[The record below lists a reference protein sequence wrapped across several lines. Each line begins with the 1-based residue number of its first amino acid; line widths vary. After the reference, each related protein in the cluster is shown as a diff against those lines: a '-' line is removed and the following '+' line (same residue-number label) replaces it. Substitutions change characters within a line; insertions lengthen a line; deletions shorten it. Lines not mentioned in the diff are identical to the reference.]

1 MGSMSPT
8 LHESR
13 TLSRA
18 TRSGSVYAPAIALSV
33 LLCLPCAAH
42 AASTSAADNAAVAI
56 SFRND
61 VMPVLSKAG
70 CNAGACHGNK
80 SGKGGFKLSL
90 RGQDPG
96 VDYDTLTHDLFARR
110 TNPLDPDQSLVLIK
124 ATAQVPHEGG
134 MRFKRDSEEYGVLRS
149 WIEQGTPKD
158 PAGAAVLQR
167 LEVSPQEQVLVE
179 PADRVQVH
187 ATAVFSDGSR
197 RDVSRIAVYEQSTEL
212 AKISHDGLVERQRS
226 GEVAVVVRYLN
237 CQETV
242 RLAFVPARPE
252 FVWQDVLAS
261 NYIDEHVFAK
271 LRTLRMNPSDLCTD
285 GEYLRRAYLDLLG
298 ILPTAEEAR
307 GFLADPASDKRS
319 KLVDRLLE
327 RPEFADF
334 WALKWADLLRIE
346 ERTLDRKGV
355 QNFHHW
361 IRDAVARNVPLD
373 RFVRDLV
380 SARGSTYT
388 NPPANYYRA
397 LRDPVTRGETAAQ
410 LFLGT
415 RLQCAQCH
423 NHPFDRWT
431 QDDYFGWADVFGRV
445 DYKLLENRR
454 RDTNDAHEFVGEQIV
469 YEAADGD
476 VKDPRDGHPV
486 KPRLLGTSSNVSDD
500 QDRLDALAAWIT
512 SPDNPFFARAQ
523 VNRIWFHLMGR
534 GIVDP
539 VDDFRATNPPSHP
552 AVLDALAKDFVASG
566 YDVRHM
572 IRLIM
577 ASRTYALSSDPNETN
592 AADEVNYSHV
602 QPRRLTAEQF
612 LDAEHELAGLPAEF
626 AGYPKGLR
634 AGQIPGVKVVRQ
646 RGERATDADQFLA
659 TFGKPQRLLACE
671 CERSSD
677 TTLGQTFQLIS
688 GPEIASLLSRK
699 DNRIG
704 KLIDAGKS
712 NGEII
717 EELYWSALTR
727 PPTDDERR
735 EMTEHVRDAG
745 ERRKG
750 LEDVAWALLNAKE
763 FVLRR

>member
-1 MGSMSPT
+1 MARS
-8 LHESR
+8 LRKSR
-13 TLSRA
+13 DRFQTVFRRQVPAL
-18 TRSGSVYAPAIALSV
+18 AIALT
-33 LLCLPCAAH
+33 LLLLFANAPGAR
-42 AASTSAADNAAVAI
+42 AASVASSQNAATPV

-96 VDYDTLTHDLFARR
+96 VDYETLTRDLFARR
-110 TNPLDPDQSLVLIK
+110 TNPLDPDQSLMLLK
-124 ATAQVPHEGG
+124 PTTQVPHEGG
-134 MRFKRDSEEYGVLRS
+134 LRFRKDSEEYAVLRN

-158 PAGAAVLQR
+158 PPDAPVLRR
-167 LEVSPQEQVLVE
+167 LEVSPAEQVLVE

-187 ATAVFSDGSR
+187 AAAVFSDGSR
-197 RDVSRIAVYEQSTEL
+197 RDVTRMAVYEQSTEL
-212 AKISHDGLVERQRS
+212 AKISHDGLVVRQRP

-252 FVWQDVLAS
+252 FVWQDVPAS
-261 NYIDEHVFAK
+261 NYIDEQVFAK
-271 LRTLRMNPSDLCTD
+271 LRTLRMNPSGLCAD

-307 GFLADPASDKRS
+307 AFVADEATDKRA

-361 IRDAVARNVPLD
+361 IREAVARNMPLD
-373 RFVRDLV
+373 EFVRELV

-397 LRDPVTRGETAAQ
+397 LRDPATRGETAAQ
-410 LFLGT
+410 IFLGT
-415 RLQCAQCH
+415 QLKCAQCH

-454 RDTNDAHEFVGEQIV
+454 RDTNDSHEFVGEQIV

-486 KPRLLGTSSNVSDD
+486 KPRLLGTSSNISED

-552 AVLDALAKDFVASG
+552 ALLDALAKDFVASG

-577 ASRTYALSSDPNETN
+577 ASRTYALSSDPNDTN
-592 AADEVNYSHV
+592 ADDEVNYSHV

-612 LDAEHELAGLPAEF
+612 LDAEHEVAGVPAEF
-626 AGYPKGLR
+626 AGYPKGVR

-704 KLIDAGKS
+704 QLIEAGRS
-712 NGEII
+712 DEQII

-727 PPTDDERR
+727 PPTDDERK
-735 EMTEHVRDAG
+735 EMADHVRDSKD
-745 ERRKG
+745 RRKG